1 MTAAQTM
8 KDETARWLKSLV
20 IDHNLCPFAHKDY
33 AQNRIYYAVM
43 AEANDNA
50 YYDSV
55 VNEVDRMIVTHDI
68 STTLLLWPAAQSFDN
83 FINLVAMAEHIL
95 TSHGWQ
101 NDIQLAHFH
110 PNYCFA
116 DTDENDAANYTNR
129 SPYPMLHLL
138 RAENMARVLSKYPNP
153 ENIPARNIEH
163 TRTLGTKQLI
173 DILNNCKS
181 PVGQT

>member
-1 MTAAQTM
+1 MTTAQTM
-8 KDETARWLKSLV
+8 IEETGRWLKLLV

-55 VNEVDRMIVTHDI
+55 VNEIERMIATAEI

-83 FINLVAMAEHIL
+83 FINLVGLAEHIL

-101 NDIQLAHFH
+101 HDFQLAHFH
-110 PNYCFA
+110 PNYCFS
-116 DTDENDAANYTNR
+116 DSDINDAANYTNR

-138 RAENMARVLSKYPNP
+138 RSEDMEKVLSKYPKP
-153 ENIPARNIEH
+153 ENIPLRNIEH
-163 TRTLGTKQLI
+163 VRAMGTKQLVE
-173 DILNNCKS
+173 ILNDCKN
-181 PVGQT
+181 P